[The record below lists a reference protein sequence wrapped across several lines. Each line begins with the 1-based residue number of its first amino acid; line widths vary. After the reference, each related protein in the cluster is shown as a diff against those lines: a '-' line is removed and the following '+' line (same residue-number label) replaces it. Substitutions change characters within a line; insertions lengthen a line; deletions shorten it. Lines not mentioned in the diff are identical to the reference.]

1 MSKRPMI
8 LLSLVGAIPALGL
21 HLLLWI
27 GLLQGM
33 LSDGSSVSIALWVVF
48 ALAFLGSLLIAAL
61 PVLMILLPGL
71 LPQPAAAAPA
81 DLGQSYNSLATGG
94 KGSSQAAT
102 AGDSAV
108 ESFESADDGEQMFDD
123 DALDDFEDEAEDF
136 DATPK
141 RK

>member
-1 MSKRPMI
+1 MI

-48 ALAFLGSLLIAAL
+48 ALAFLGSLLIAVL

-94 KGSSQAAT
+94 KGASQAAT
-102 AGDSAV
+102 VDDSAD
-108 ESFESADDGEQMFDD
+108 ESFESADDGEQLFDD
-123 DALDDFEDEAEDF
+123 EALDDFEDEAEDF

-141 RK
+141 K